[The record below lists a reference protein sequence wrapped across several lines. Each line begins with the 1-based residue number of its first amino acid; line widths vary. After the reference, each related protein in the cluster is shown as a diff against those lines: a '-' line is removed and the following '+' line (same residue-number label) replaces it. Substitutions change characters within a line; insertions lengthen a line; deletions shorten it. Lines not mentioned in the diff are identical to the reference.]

1 MDIAFVIVSILSG
14 KQKPLYTFN
23 AKMDLMLVIY
33 YEVIKSANTKKK
45 RCVLVSYCKHTLSRS
60 SLSLARRF

>member
-23 AKMDLMLVIY
+23 AKMDLMLVIF

-45 RCVLVSYCKHTLSRS
+45 VCIS
-60 SLSLARRF
+60 